1 MNEAQ
6 LNTPSSLAQ
15 LVERHPQ
22 LEPLQEDML
31 SAFNALRTGF
41 ADGKR
46 LFLCG
51 NGGSAADAEHI
62 VGELMK
68 GYLMS
73 RPVSGEFR
81 EKLVRRHPTDGNYLA
96 DHLQGALPAVALTGH
111 SSLSSAYAND
121 VAADMGYAQQLY
133 GYGRPGDMLLAIST
147 SGNSANVVNAVK
159 LAQVL
164 DILSIGLTGAE
175 GGLLA
180 NLCTITIRVPE
191 HSTPRIQ
198 ELHLPVYHW
207 LCEALEEQFFGD
219 S

>member
-1 MNEAQ
+1 MND
-6 LNTPSSLAQ
+6 SSLRPSFTH
-15 LVERHPQ
+15 LEERYPQ
-22 LEPLQEDML
+22 LQPLRQDIL
-31 SAFNALRTGF
+31 AAYDLLRTGF
-41 ADGKR
+41 ADRKT

-68 GYLMS
+68 GYLKA
-73 RPVSGEFR
+73 RPVPKALR
-81 EKLVRRHPTDGNYLA
+81 KQLVGRHPTDGEYLA

-111 SSLSSAYAND
+111 ASLSSAYAND
-121 VAADMGYAQQLY
+121 VAADMGFAQQLY

-147 SGNSANVVNAVK
+147 SGNSRNVVNAVK

-164 DILSIGLTGAE
+164 DISTIGLTGAA

-180 NLCTITIRVPE
+180 DLCTVTIRVPE

-207 LCEALEEQFFGD
+207 LCEAIEEHFFANA
-219 S
+219 

>member
-1 MNEAQ
+1 MNESST
-6 LNTPSSLAQ
+6 NFSPSLIH
-15 LVERHPQ
+15 LTERYPRLQPQ
-22 LEPLQEDML
+22 QEDL
-31 SAFNALRTGF
+31 LAAYRVLKTGF
-41 ADGKR
+41 TQGKR

-68 GYLMS
+68 GYLKS
-73 RPVSGEFR
+73 RPVSAELR
-81 EKLVRRHPTDGNYLA
+81 DNLVRQHPTDGEYLA
-96 DHLQGALPAVALTGH
+96 DHLQGALPALALTGH
-111 SSLSSAYAND
+111 ASLSSAYAND
-121 VAADMGYAQQLY
+121 VAADMVFAQQLY

-164 DILSIGLTGAE
+164 DIHSIGLTGAD

-180 NLCTITIRVPE
+180 DLCTVTIRVPE
-191 HSTPRIQ
+191 TSTPRIQ

-207 LCEALEEQFFGD
+207 LCEALEEHFFRD